1 MKFLGYLCGAAIVAL
16 ATIVGVPYLIDWDAR
31 YGDYA
36 FEQLGVAVKDSGVSI
51 KVLGDIRG
59 RFLPPKLI
67 VRNLYLGCDE
77 ESKGCSGVIAVERL
91 EIGLSIWSLLKG
103 ERKVEYIDLYGLRTN
118 AKSLGDVVTTQAG
131 AGVGKVRI
139 FNSVIVPGQTFEPSP
154 RNAVHVK
161 QSEIKSYGNLYRTN
175 TEFKIGRG
183 KYSLVA
189 NVELRNSGDKAAT
202 VEITSGNTRVSLS
215 GKGRYD
221 VGAGGRTLVEVLGGF
236 EWLLDVKTSNLG
248 EFSQALSMVTRID
261 VLGHIHSTEELS
273 LLAEFK
279 HDVGHGFEVSRLD
292 IEGHS
297 LIGNV
302 KGKCNTSMSCSAEL
316 TFSFMDIDALIR
328 HDDPDVNI
336 YNTPAR
342 GSSSVSFPV
351 ITLGM
356 DAKAELDI
364 KEMRYKGGVVRNI
377 SSSATI
383 SDGKIVVDR
392 LLLDLPG
399 RNNVLHVSGTAV
411 NTEGNTIPRFMG
423 TINVAGE
430 DVDTLISWL
439 FPFSAKEVRE
449 DKGDGSFVLRSG
461 FYVAPRIIAFPD
473 INLNS
478 HRANIAGNLKYK
490 YDRGGGV
497 VIGGI
502 TVSNFAS
509 SDYKMVHLD
518 SKSDNDILSFMW
530 LRNITIPVQ
539 VAVKFRDFTIGRRAI
554 NELSFLA
561 DVSSRRMS
569 IEKIRFFAQDSKS
582 HVSDIRG
589 SASVTLSSQ
598 GVRPKVFLNLV
609 GDQYSSEFLWAPKL
623 IDRNSIAAEGG
634 RRVSQEGYSKYVW
647 SSQPINLSSLEG
659 IDGNVNVRLKNMTF
673 LGRLLTDL
681 VMSSTFKEGV
691 MSIDDLHFNQGEGN
705 VKISGNVGMG
715 DVTSLSVVIAAS
727 NVALGSEDSD
737 AADVEETKGMNP
749 KGNISVS
756 GTLQMY
762 GRNVLELMNSVKGKL
777 KFAAR
782 RLDVSGVDFDGF
794 ITDLFNTESKADI
807 ASLSRVYLYRG
818 NTVFEK
824 FDGEMQIER
833 GTAVSSLQFRLN
845 SAVGAAS
852 INFMIPQ
859 FTVTSLCRFAF
870 VPPGGNSPASID
882 MSLQGYVWQPKP
894 TFDIDRLF
902 ELVKSSR

>member
-1 MKFLGYLCGAAIVAL
+1 MKFLGYLCGAAIIAL
-16 ATIVGVPYLIDWDAR
+16 AAIIGVPYLIDWDAR

-36 FEQLGVAVKDSGVSI
+36 FEQLGVAVKNSGVSI

-59 RFLPPKLI
+59 KFLPPKLI

-77 ESKGCSGVIAVERL
+77 ESKGCSGVIAVDRL
-91 EIGLSIWSLLKG
+91 EIGLSVWSLLRG
-103 ERKVEYIDLYGLRTN
+103 ERKVEYIDLYGLRTD

-139 FNSVIVPGQTFEPSP
+139 FDSVIVPGQTFEPSP

-161 QSEIKSYGNLYRTN
+161 QSEIRSRGNLYRTN
-175 TEFKIGRG
+175 TEFRIGRG

-189 NVELRNSGDKAAT
+189 KVELQDSGDKTAT
-202 VEITSGNTRVSLS
+202 VELTSGNTRVSLS

-221 VGAGGRTLVEVLGGF
+221 VGVGDRTLLEVFGGF
-236 EWLLDVKTSNLG
+236 EWLLDAKTSNLG
-248 EFSQALSMVTRID
+248 EFSQALSVVTRID
-261 VLGHIHSTEELS
+261 ALEHIHSTEELS

-279 HDVGHGFEVSRLD
+279 HDVGHGFEVNRLD
-292 IEGHS
+292 IEGSS
-297 LIGNV
+297 LTGNV
-302 KGKCNTSMSCSAEL
+302 KGKCNASMSCDAQL
-316 TFSFMDIDALIR
+316 AFSFMDIDALVR

-336 YNTPAR
+336 YNTPVR
-342 GSSSVSFPV
+342 GSSSISFPV
-351 ITLGM
+351 IVLGM
-356 DAKAELDI
+356 DAQAELDI

-383 SDGKIVVDR
+383 SAGKIVVDR

-399 RNNVLHVSGTAV
+399 KNNVLQVSGTAV

-430 DVDTLISWL
+430 DIDTLISWL
-439 FPFSAKEVRE
+439 FPFSAKEVRD

-478 HRANIAGNLKYK
+478 RRANIAGNLKYK
-490 YDRGGGV
+490 YGRGGGV

-530 LRNITIPVQ
+530 LRNIAIPVQ

-554 NELSFLA
+554 DELSFLA

-569 IEKIRFFAQDSKS
+569 IEKIRFSAHDSKGD
-582 HVSDIRG
+582 VSDVRG

-623 IDRNSIAAEGG
+623 IARNSIAAEGG
-634 RRVSQEGYSKYVW
+634 KRVSQEGYSKYVW

-659 IDGNVNVRLKNMTF
+659 IDGNVNVKLKNVTF
-673 LGRLLTDL
+673 LGRSLTDL

-691 MSIDDLHFNQGEGN
+691 MSIDDLYFKQGEGD

-715 DVTSLSVVIAAS
+715 DVTSLSVVVAAS
-727 NVALGSEDSD
+727 NVAIGSKDSND
-737 AADVEETKGMNP
+737 EDVEEPKGMNP

-794 ITDLFNTESKADI
+794 ITDLFNTESRADI

-845 SAVGAAS
+845 NAVGAAS